1 MLRRWFLIL
10 MMACFVTPV
19 WAADEDGEE
28 AVPEDYINYIE
39 MKPFI
44 ANFSSTGKLRF
55 LKCQVTVQVATP
67 AAHHAVNYY
76 KPEIRHEVLML
87 LSDKQE
93 SQLKSVEAQ
102 DALAKELLA
111 AVQKV
116 LLAEEGEAFVSDL
129 FFTSFVIQ

>member
-19 WAADEDGEE
+19 WAADEEE

-76 KPEIRHEVLML
+76 KPEIRHEVLMI

-102 DALAKELLA
+102 DALAKDLLA

>member
-1 MLRRWFLIL
+1 MLRRWFLVL
-10 MMACFVTPV
+10 MMACFITPV
-19 WAADEDGEE
+19 WAADEDEGG
-28 AVPEDYINYIE
+28 VPEDYINYIE

-55 LKCQVTVQVATP
+55 LKCQVTVQVASP
-67 AAHHAVNYY
+67 DAHHAVNFY
-76 KPEIRHEVLML
+76 KPEIRHEVLMV

-93 SQLKSVEAQ
+93 NELKSVEAQ
-102 DALAKELLA
+102 DALARELLA
-111 AVQKV
+111 TVQKV

>member
-1 MLRRWFLIL
+1 

-19 WAADEDGEE
+19 WAADEEE

-76 KPEIRHEVLML
+76 KPEIRHEVLMI

-102 DALAKELLA
+102 DALAKDLLA

>member
-1 MLRRWFLIL
+1 MLRRMFLVFFL
-10 MMACFVTPV
+10 ACFMTPV
-19 WAADEDGEE
+19 WAEDDAE

-44 ANFSSTGKLRF
+44 SNFVSTGKLRF

-67 AAHHAVNYY
+67 AAHHAVNYH
-76 KPEIRHEVLML
+76 KAELRHEILMM
-87 LSDKQE
+87 LSNKNE
-93 SQLKSVEAQ
+93 AQLKTVEAQ
-102 DALAKELLA
+102 DELAKELLGV
-111 AVQKV
+111 VQKV